1 MTVPELLV
9 VLSLEGLF
17 AVLMVLW
24 VLSEQDDGPADWED
38 YG

>member
-9 VLSLEGLF
+9 VLALEGLF

-24 VLSEQDDGPADWED
+24 VLAEHGDEPVDWED